1 MGKEI
6 GIDLGTTNTVVSY
19 MNRYNNIRTMN
30 LKSNKNRAI
39 IPSVLYFKSRND
51 VFIGVSAKSKGTVR
65 PRACVKNF
73 KSKLG
78 NMKFKY
84 TVTAE
89 NGEKF
94 SITASKA
101 VSIFLKKVIEDA
113 QNVISDE
120 FYDTPELA
128 SIDKVVIS
136 VPAKFEENQISDL
149 KRAAKEASLNNVE
162 LIPEPTAA
170 AIAYINEHDIKNNEN
185 ILVYDFGGGTFDI
198 AILERNGN
206 SFSSPQTDGDVQL
219 GGNDITRRIIE
230 DVIRHINDDFK
241 MNMPSK
247 PEDYDEEYCNVDK
260 DIFYRNYNEIFRACN
275 DDIKHLYGN
284 NGDEF
289 TGDIKIIKC
298 RKEDGSY
305 ISRRFDYYYNIGD
318 IENIIREDIG
328 NTVER
333 TKNAILRAYERNV
346 SIEKVILA
354 GGSSQLPLV
363 KKMLDRMIPEIKNEL
378 KESFSDDS
386 DIAMTESQINK
397 IINKRL
403 GRLEVVTDDDL
414 SALISIGDAYKASQS
429 FSFNFVPTTTS
440 AIGIKVQKGNL
451 KDVFETIIPEGV
463 NIPCKYSKEFDIIMV
478 KDNKMEIKIFECD
491 EKIKKN
497 DLIRT
502 ASKSVRKR
510 YTLTVKDIPNEVN
523 MKLIVTFSVQKDK
536 TIIINADIKS
546 GDRVISANH
555 KIERDVEFL

>member
-39 IPSVLYFKSRND
+39 IPSVIYFKSRND
-51 VFIGVSAKSKGTVR
+51 ILIGISAKSKGTLK
-65 PRACVKNF
+65 PRACVKDF
-73 KSKLG
+73 KSRLG

-84 TVTAE
+84 NVTAE

-94 SITASKA
+94 NITASKA

-136 VPAKFEENQISDL
+136 VPAKFEENQIADL

-206 SFSSPQTDGDVQL
+206 SFSSPQTDGDVRL
-219 GGNDITRRIIE
+219 GGNDITKRIIE
-230 DVIRHINDDFK
+230 DVIMHINDDFK

-247 PEDYDEEYCNVDK
+247 PEDYDEEYCNIDK
-260 DIFYRNYNEIFRACN
+260 DIFIRNYNEIFRACN

-289 TGDIKIIKC
+289 TGDIRIITG
-298 RKEDGSY
+298 RKDDGNY
-305 ISRRFDYYYNIGD
+305 ISRRFDYYYNIDD
-318 IENIIREDIG
+318 IENII
-328 NTVER
+328 
-333 TKNAILRAYERNV
+333 
-346 SIEKVILA
+346 
-354 GGSSQLPLV
+354 
-363 KKMLDRMIPEIKNEL
+363 
-378 KESFSDDS
+378 
-386 DIAMTESQINK
+386 
-397 IINKRL
+397 
-403 GRLEVVTDDDL
+403 
-414 SALISIGDAYKASQS
+414 
-429 FSFNFVPTTTS
+429 
-440 AIGIKVQKGNL
+440 
-451 KDVFETIIPEGV
+451 
-463 NIPCKYSKEFDIIMV
+463 
-478 KDNKMEIKIFECD
+478 
-491 EKIKKN
+491 
-497 DLIRT
+497 
-502 ASKSVRKR
+502 
-510 YTLTVKDIPNEVN
+510 
-523 MKLIVTFSVQKDK
+523 
-536 TIIINADIKS
+536 
-546 GDRVISANH
+546 
-555 KIERDVEFL
+555 